1 MGLGLGPR
9 ARVMVGAV
17 TIGLWAGIAAMTW
30 DGLRWVSFGAMA
42 LAALRGWLWLKQVRA
57 VLAADDDESEP
68 GDG

>member
-1 MGLGLGPR
+1 
-9 ARVMVGAV
+9 V